1 MTFKEMRIADLAVIY
16 NTDEFSKK
24 AIYKENK
31 IAVFEPK
38 DEIDVFDVSLKK
50 FKGLESDFLEIK
62 EGDEIEIEGVLYE
75 ITNFSEP
82 KDFQRIFSVKESN
95 Q

>member
-1 MTFKEMRIADLAVIY
+1 MTLKEIRIADLAVIY
-16 NTDEFSKK
+16 NTTEFAKE

-31 IAVFEPK
+31 IAVLEAK
-38 DEIDVFDVSLKK
+38 DEIDVFDVPLKK
-50 FKGLESDFLEIK
+50 FKGLETDFLGIE
-62 EGDEIEIEGVLYE
+62 EGDEIKIEDILYE